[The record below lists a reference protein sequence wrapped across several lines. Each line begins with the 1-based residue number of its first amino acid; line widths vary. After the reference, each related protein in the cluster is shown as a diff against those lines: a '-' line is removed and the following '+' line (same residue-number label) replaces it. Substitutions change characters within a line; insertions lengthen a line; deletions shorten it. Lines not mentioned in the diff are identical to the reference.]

1 MHFPPIHLN
10 YNGNSFPWILWK
22 TEFHGKHIFVEFGLP
37 EVDEFTLSKI
47 NLNFSFLLRVS
58 YLLSATPGLVRRRG
72 LEDPEDSANK
82 SKEFERSQGFF
93 MIRERRNDKNLEP
106 FYFRRKRNSN
116 DGQQQHYL

>member
-1 MHFPPIHLN
+1 MEN
-10 YNGNSFPWILWK
+10 
-22 TEFHGKHIFVEFGLP
+22 IFSVEFGLP

-47 NLNFSFLLRVS
+47 NLNFYFLLRGS
-58 YLLSATPGLVRRRG
+58 YLLSAAPGLVSRRG

-106 FYFRRKRNSN
+106 FYAILGERKTQTMDSSSTISKNWNCTVVKNLQKMPFTKS
-116 DGQQQHYL
+116 

>member
-1 MHFPPIHLN
+1 ME
-10 YNGNSFPWILWK
+10 
-22 TEFHGKHIFVEFGLP
+22 TVFHGFCVKLNFMENIFSVEFGLP

-47 NLNFSFLLRVS
+47 NLNFYFLLRGS
-58 YLLSATPGLVRRRG
+58 YLLSAAPGLVSRRG

-106 FYFRRKRNSN
+106 FYFRRERNSN
-116 DGQQQHYL
+116 DGQQQHNL